1 MAGRG
6 FEFTSD
12 LLKIQFRDHPL
23 ADPTLIQ
30 PGHPQGLAMGEMMTR
45 TNEGRL
51 VRATD
56 ITVDDDVSTAEV
68 AFPLWSESGRT
79 DIQAM
84 GSKKATVPELGPY
97 EFDTHLFDAAAAI
110 GGGAPIAS
118 VLQAVKVATVRVNG
132 RNYSGLVGHGGAT
145 DTAPVFGRVWK
156 LPARNGGRLQV
167 RVIG

>member
-1 MAGRG
+1 MARG

-12 LLKIQFRDHPL
+12 LMKIQFRDHPL

-30 PGHPQGLAMGEMMTR
+30 RDHPQGLAMGEMMTL

-56 ITVDDDVSTAEV
+56 ISVADDVSTAAV

-97 EFDTHLFDAAAAI
+97 EFNTHVFDAAAAI
-110 GGGAPIAS
+110 GGGAPIS
-118 VLQAVKVATVRVNG
+118 NVLQGVKVATVTVGG
-132 RNYSGLVGHGGAT
+132 RNYSGLVGHGGAG